1 MIDARIHV
9 CMCAGTRTRSY
20 SSLFQPCRFEVQKE
34 EQRRR
39 CYDCRLVLED
49 LRVDRAKPASVQ
61 KRLPHKLAALVFH
74 LAVRI
79 NGTSSPRLRDG
90 LTLSGLKLTHH
101 HAARAQLLCPAE
113 WSWGIEPRC
122 DKFRS
127 FLGASKAVWIDD
139 YIYIYQS
146 IHDLVDRSKVYPRP
160 KTYADKLCQHFKVF
174 YRYLAGFQESWTSG
188 PGQDVDLL
196 VV

>member
-1 MIDARIHV
+1 MRAFTCA

-20 SSLFQPCRFEVQKE
+20 RSLFQPCRFEVQKE

-79 NGTSSPRLRDG
+79 NGTSSPLLRDG

-139 YIYIYQS
+139 YIHIYQS

-160 KTYADKLCQHFKVF
+160 KTYMDRLCQHFIVF
-174 YRYLAGFQESWTSG
+174 YRARRRLGTTG
-188 PGQDVDLL
+188 
-196 VV
+196 VVKT

>member
-1 MIDARIHV
+1 MRAFTCA

-34 EQRRR
+34 EQRWR
-39 CYDCRLVLED
+39 CYDYRLVLED

-90 LTLSGLKLTHH
+90 LTLSGRLKLTHH

-160 KTYADKLCQHFKVF
+160 KTYMDRLCQHFIVF
-174 YRYLAGFQESWTSG
+174 YRAGRRLGLTG
-188 PGQDVDLL
+188 RVKP
-196 VV
+196 

>member
-1 MIDARIHV
+1 MRAFTCACVQARARV
-9 CMCAGTRTRSY
+9 RTVSCK
-20 SSLFQPCRFEVQKE
+20 PCRFEVQKE
-34 EQRRR
+34 EQRWR

-79 NGTSSPRLRDG
+79 NGTSSPLLRDG

-139 YIYIYQS
+139 YIHIYQS

-160 KTYADKLCQHFKVF
+160 KTYMDRLCQHFIVF
-174 YRYLAGFQESWTSG
+174 YRAGRRLGSTGVVKNRPKIVTSFS
-188 PGQDVDLL
+188 
-196 VV
+196 

>member
-1 MIDARIHV
+1 M
-9 CMCAGTRTRSY
+9 
-20 SSLFQPCRFEVQKE
+20 
-34 EQRRR
+34 
-39 CYDCRLVLED
+39 LED

-79 NGTSSPRLRDG
+79 NGASSPRLRDG

-101 HAARAQLLCPAE
+101 HAARARLLCPAE

-127 FLGASKAVWIDD
+127 FLGASTAMWIDD
-139 YIYIYQS
+139 YIHIYKS
-146 IHDLVDRSKVYPRP
+146 IHALVSTTGQVP
-160 KTYADKLCQHFKVF
+160 KTVKSNAEKKQAQK
-174 YRYLAGFQESWTSG
+174 
-188 PGQDVDLL
+188 
-196 VV
+196 